1 MAEKYTTAQII
12 EALREKHGNMSA
24 AARFLNCSRNTIS
37 RYIEQYPTVK
47 AVADEERETLID
59 FAENQL
65 FQQVKDGN
73 ITAIIFTLKTIGKSR
88 GYVERQELTGKDG
101 EGVTIK
107 VEYVNTP
114 YTTAE
119 LPSGASGNPSKP

>member
-1 MAEKYTTAQII
+1 MKEKFTANQII
-12 EALREKHGNMSA
+12 DALREKHGNLSA
-24 AARFLNCSRNTIS
+24 AARYLGCDRHTVS
-37 RYIEQYPTVK
+37 RYINTYSTVK

-88 GYVERQELTGKDG
+88 GYVERQEVTGKDG
-101 EGVTIK
+101 
-107 VEYVNTP
+107 
-114 YTTAE
+114 
-119 LPSGASGNPSKP
+119 GAIVVDWDGIDSNQD

>member
-1 MAEKYTTAQII
+1 MAEKYTTAQMI
-12 EALREKHGNMSA
+12 EALREKHGNLSA
-24 AARFLNCSRNTIS
+24 SARFLGCSRDTVR
-37 RYIEQYPTVK
+37 RYINTYPTVK

-88 GYVERQELTGKDG
+88 GYVERQEVTGADG
-101 EGVTIK
+101 
-107 VEYVNTP
+107 
-114 YTTAE
+114 
-119 LPSGASGNPSKP
+119 GAIIVDWDSIDNNQD

>member
-1 MAEKYTTAQII
+1 MKEKYTAAQII
-12 EALREKHGNMSA
+12 EALREKHGNLSA
-24 AARFLNCSRNTIS
+24 ASRYLNCSRDTIR
-37 RYIEQYPTVK
+37 RYIDLYPTVK

-88 GYVERQELTGKDG
+88 GYVERQEVTGADG
-101 EGVTIK
+101 
-107 VEYVNTP
+107 
-114 YTTAE
+114 
-119 LPSGASGNPSKP
+119 GAVIVKWDEIDAD

>member
-1 MAEKYTTAQII
+1 MKEKYTTAQII
-12 EALREKHGNMSA
+12 EALREKHGNLSA
-24 AARFLNCSRNTIS
+24 ASRYLGCSRDTVS
-37 RYIEQYPTVK
+37 RYINTYPTVK

-88 GYVERQELTGKDG
+88 GYVERQEVTGA
-101 EGVTIK
+101 EGKALTIK
-107 VEYVNTP
+107 WVDVE
-114 YTTAE
+114 
-119 LPSGASGNPSKP
+119 GADG